1 MYAVTAATQATRSH
15 VVPLRCR
22 SGDKTPLQDLFAAQP
37 IEILPARRAAFWQGD
52 AAEHIVQVATGVL
65 RLCRILPDGRRAIA
79 GLVFPGDI
87 LGVSFRDQYP
97 VTAEAASEVLLRRL
111 SRRQLEA
118 AAQRS
123 AQLRSQLFDRVCEDA
138 CGAQDRLLLLHMTAE
153 QRVSSFLLF
162 VARKGKARLRR
173 GAEVDLPMSRGDVAD
188 YLGLKIETVCRTLTK
203 LRARGLIAVPNTH
216 QIVLL
221 TPSALMEVA
230 GEADEPT
237 VLDTRA
243 SAGQRSSSARR

>member
-1 MYAVTAATQATRSH
+1 MYAVTAARSSPRSD
-15 VVPLRCR
+15 VVPFRSR
-22 SGDKTPLQDLFAAQP
+22 SGEDASLQDLFAAQP

-153 QRVSSFLLF
+153 QRVSSFLLL

-173 GAEVDLPMSRGDVAD
+173 GAEIDLPMSRGDVAD

-203 LRARGLIAVPNTH
+203 LRARGLIAVPSPH

-221 TPSALMEVA
+221 TPSVLMEVA
-230 GEADEPT
+230 GEADEPS
-237 VLDTRA
+237 VLATRA
-243 SAGQRSSSARR
+243 LAGQCSLSS